1 MSKLVSIVVPIYNVE
16 EYLDECIRHI
26 VDQTHRALEIILV
39 DDGATDSCPAI
50 CDRWAAA
57 DSRIRVIH
65 KQNAGLG
72 MARNSGM
79 DAATGEYI
87 FFLDSDDYVDTA
99 LVEKCLRNAAEVDAD
114 VVIFGYSKVYADG
127 RIEGRQLS
135 TKKLTFQ
142 GEEVQ
147 QLLLPC
153 LFTYELGFGVSACAK
168 MFRLQTLK
176 GNGLRFRSEREII
189 SEDSFF
195 ALELFAKAKAVSV
208 LPECLYFYR
217 KRENSL
223 SRSFQPD
230 RQPQNDI
237 FLTES
242 ISFVRDNNLPD
253 QVITHLQARYHGF
266 TLGSLMQTVR
276 SGLPKAEKRRRIRE
290 IYHNDLL
297 RSTLTEPVCKLD
309 ARLPRLFWRLLRLRL
324 YPLCTLLLHLKA
336 HQ

>member
-16 EYLDECIRHI
+16 AYLDECIRHI
-26 VDQTHRALEIILV
+26 VDQTHRELEIILV
-39 DDGATDSCPAI
+39 DDGATDNSGAI

-79 DAATGEYI
+79 DVATGEYI

-99 LVEKCLRNAAEVDAD
+99 LVEKCLQNAAVLDSD

-135 TKKLTFQ
+135 TKKLAFQ
-142 GEEVQ
+142 GNEVQ
-147 QLLLPC
+147 ELLLPC

-168 MFRLQTLK
+168 MFRLRTLK
-176 GNGLRFRSEREII
+176 ENGLRFRSEREII

-195 ALELFAKAKAVSV
+195 ALELFSKAETVTV

-242 ISFVRDNNLPD
+242 MAFVRENKLPA

-276 SGLPKAEKRRRIRE
+276 SDLSKVQKRQHLHA
-290 IYHNDLL
+290 IYHNPLL
-297 RSTLTEPVCKLD
+297 RSTLSEPVCKLD

-324 YPLCTLLLHLKA
+324 YPLCTLLLHIKA